1 MTTVAHGPALT
12 WAAAHR
18 AVLFLLV
25 LAVAVVAAVTV
36 VLLVRAA
43 DDPATG
49 AVTPAAPAGT
59 EEQACADDLPMTGA
73 FC

>member
-1 MTTVAHGPALT
+1 MSTIVHGPAAT

-36 VLLVRAA
+36 VLAVQS
-43 DDPATG
+43 DSPATG
-49 AVTPAAPAGT
+49 SVAPAAPAGT
-59 EEQACADDLPMTGA
+59 GEPACADDLPMTGT

>member
-1 MTTVAHGPALT
+1 MTTVVHGPALT

-18 AVLFLLV
+18 ALLFLLV
-25 LAVAVVAAVTV
+25 LAAAVLTTITIVLV
-36 VLLVRAA
+36 VQAA

-49 AVTPAAPAGT
+49 SVAPGAPAQDVKT
-59 EEQACADDLPMTGA
+59 CVDETMTGA